1 MANETFIKRVKLEG
15 YKSIRS
21 AEITF
26 QPGLNIIIGK
36 NGGGKTNCVKLIDKA
51 IRTNYS
57 ELDND
62 FYLEMDVFNRKYI
75 HIVVARILSSKN
87 EEVQNFSLK
96 KKQIKAVVQID
107 EERKKEFNR
116 LIGDELP
123 EIREYLY
130 ENRIL
135 LNNKFLGFSLS
146 ENLLLV
152 SNAQEV
158 RVELS
163 DEEKVVVSISL
174 DNYFDSDLPKRVIN
188 TLAFVVLD
196 ALTDD
201 LKVEI
206 LETLKIEIADKLNAL
221 LFDLKTNLEKFSPI
235 ESIRFGE
242 NINMYKD
249 NKEVIFNNL
258 FLEFKINGFWYPF
271 SSLSDGTK
279 RIFYIISEVTS
290 FKGVILLEEPELGIH
305 PHQLHLLMTFLKEQ
319 SEDKQIIIT
328 THSPQVLNILSKDEL
343 DKIII
348 CEMTGNGTKMRHL
361 NEKQKAKAR
370 KYMEQD
376 SFLSDYWVYSDLE
389 PHTL

>member
-36 NGGGKTNCVKLIDKA
+36 NGSGKTNFLKLIDKA
-51 IRTNYS
+51 IRTSYS

-62 FYLEMDVFNRKYI
+62 FYLEMDVFNREHI
-75 HIVVARILSSKN
+75 HIVVARILSLKN
-87 EEVQNFSLK
+87 EEVQNFSPK

-107 EERKKEFNR
+107 EEKKKEFNR

-130 ENRIL
+130 ENGISL
-135 LNNKFLGFSLS
+135 DNKFLGFSLP
-146 ENLLLV
+146 ENLLLTY
-152 SNAQEV
+152 NAQIV
-158 RVELS
+158 GVES
-163 DEEKVVVSISL
+163 IDEGKGGVGVDHL
-174 DNYFDSDLPKRVIN
+174 DEYFDSDLPNKVI
-188 TLAFVVLD
+188 A
-196 ALTDD
+196 ALTVITLWASTDS
-201 LKVEI
+201 KIEMS
-206 LETLKIEIADKLNAL
+206 ETLKIEVADKLNAL

-235 ESIRFGE
+235 ESIRFSE

-249 NKEVIFNNL
+249 NRKVIFNNL
-258 FLEFKINGFWYPF
+258 FLEFKINDFWYPF

-290 FKGVILLEEPELGIH
+290 FKGVVLLEEPELGIH